1 MKKIKSILYVED
13 EINVQNELAEFLENF
28 CDNLYTANNGFEG
41 LELFKKYTPEII
53 ITDIKMPTM
62 DGLEMTT
69 KIKEISEDVS
79 IVFTTAFS
87 DVLYFQEAIELQVE
101 GFILKP
107 ISLDALD
114 KKLCNLISS
123 YELKKEL
130 EEKEQMLIQSSKLAA
145 MGEMIG
151 NIAHQWRQPL
161 SMISTIA
168 TSYELKKELGE
179 EINLNNFINDMD
191 TINKNAQ
198 YLSHTIDDF
207 RSFFTPT
214 FINKKYSLKEYIDK
228 CIDLVTAS
236 FDSNT
241 IRLIKEIDE
250 KINSY
255 GDPKQLLQALINIL
269 NNAKDAFKNINDSR
283 DRLVFIIS
291 VKEIE
296 KDSIIIEI
304 KDNAG
309 GIPEEILPRIFEPYF
324 TTKDEGR
331 GTGLGLYITH
341 TIITKHLKG
350 KIKVENESFEYEG
363 TKYVGAKFSITLPLI
378 LSVNDN

>member
-1 MKKIKSILYVED
+1 M
-13 EINVQNELAEFLENF
+13 
-28 CDNLYTANNGFEG
+28 
-41 LELFKKYTPEII
+41 
-53 ITDIKMPTM
+53 
-62 DGLEMTT
+62 
-69 KIKEISEDVS
+69 
-79 IVFTTAFS
+79 
-87 DVLYFQEAIELQVE
+87 
-101 GFILKP
+101 
-107 ISLDALD
+107 
-114 KKLCNLISS
+114 
-123 YELKKEL
+123 
-130 EEKEQMLIQSSKLAA
+130 
-145 MGEMIG
+145 
-151 NIAHQWRQPL
+151 
-161 SMISTIA
+161 
-168 TSYELKKELGE
+168 
-179 EINLNNFINDMD
+179 
-191 TINKNAQ
+191 
-198 YLSHTIDDF
+198 
-207 RSFFTPT
+207 
-214 FINKKYSLKEYIDK
+214 DK